1 MKVLFVCNNAFH
13 PGNGQSVAVRKMI
26 KALREHGVDAR
37 LMAIANADPDGP
49 QPDFPLEHW
58 KYPIFEPL
66 LYNNGCA
73 FAKIDKK
80 IIKKAVEWADIVHI
94 QEGMP
99 LEGPVLRMAQKM
111 NKAITSTY
119 HIFAQNF
126 TASLGCSKK
135 SIWNLPLSYLW
146 RRFVY
151 DYTSDVQCPTPV
163 VRDVLQKE
171 GFKSRLHVISNG
183 IDIPAEPV
191 QANPVSPDGTI
202 DLLCIGRLAKEK
214 SQNTLL
220 QAMRYSRYADRI
232 RLNFAGNGPKAKYY
246 KKMAE
251 DLYKEGVLKT
261 PANFGFYSHDQLREL
276 ARKCYLYIHCA
287 WVEVEGLSCLEAVQQ
302 GTVPVIAQGD
312 LIGTSVFALCPE
324 SLYPVYDSKA
334 LAERIDWWIEH
345 PEKRNEMAQLYAD
358 SANKYDINKSAE
370 ALIEMFKQALD
381 SKA

>member
-1 MKVLFVCNNAFH
+1 MKVLFVCNNAYH

-26 KALREHGVDAR
+26 STLREHGVDAR
-37 LMAIANADPDGP
+37 LMAIANSDPDGP

-73 FAKIDKK
+73 FAKIDRKV
-80 IIKKAVEWADIVHI
+80 IRKAVEWADIVHI

-99 LEGPVLRMAQKM
+99 LEGPVLRMARKM
-111 NKAITSTY
+111 NKAITSTF

-126 TASLGCSKK
+126 TASLGCPKK
-135 SIWNLPLSYLW
+135 SIWNLPLTYLW

-183 IDIPAEPV
+183 IDIPAEPIK
-191 QANPVSPDGTI
+191 ANPVSPDGTI
-202 DLLCIGRLAKEK
+202 DLLCVGRLAKEK

-220 QAMRYSRYADRI
+220 QAMRYSRYANRI
-232 RLNFAGNGPKAKYY
+232 RLIFAGNGPKAKYY

-251 DLYKEGVLKT
+251 DLYKEGVLKI
-261 PANFGFYSHDQLREL
+261 PASFGFYTHDELHEL
-276 ARKCYLYIHCA
+276 ARKSYLYIHCA

-312 LIGTSVFALCPE
+312 LIGTPVFALCPE

-345 PEKRNEMAQLYAD
+345 PEKRNEMAQRYAD
-358 SANKYDINKSAE
+358 SAKNYDINKSAE
-370 ALIEMFKQALD
+370 ALISMFNQALE